1 MMQHEALLYSLDH
14 TITKHQLLDQEHILY
29 DRQRYAKMQERVD
42 EEQIHAIFASEHPKF
57 SGIKP
62 QLYIVYYLGDISLL
76 DKNILGI
83 VGPRKMSEYG
93 KKVIE
98 TLFSHAEGYDM
109 ATVSG
114 MAEGVDQLCH
124 TLSCEQNIPT
134 IAVLG

>member
-1 MMQHEALLYSLDH
+1 MQHEALLYSLDH
-14 TITKHQLLDQEHILY
+14 TITKQQLQDKEQISY
-29 DRQRYAKMQERVD
+29 DHERYAKMQERVD
-42 EEQIHAIFASEHPKF
+42 EEQIHAIFASEHLRF

-62 QLYIVYYLGDISLL
+62 QPYIVYYLGDITLL
-76 DKNILGI
+76 DKHILGI

-98 TLFSHAEGYDM
+98 TLFSYAEGYDLV
-109 ATVSG
+109 TVSG

-124 TLSCEQNIPT
+124 QLSCKQNIPT

>member
-1 MMQHEALLYSLDH
+1 MQHEAILYSLDH
-14 TITKHQLLDQEHILY
+14 TITKQQLQDKEDVLY
-29 DRQRYAKMQERVD
+29 DQQRYTKIQERVD
-42 EEQIHAIFASEHPKF
+42 EEQIHAIFASEHPRF

-62 QLYIVYYLGDISLL
+62 QPYIIYYLGDISLL

-98 TLFSHAEGYDM
+98 TLFSYAEGYDM
-109 ATVSG
+109 VTVSG

-124 TLSCEQNIPT
+124 TLSCEKNIPT